1 MVRLAKKEEL
11 ERVNEIRRT
20 VHAVHADGRPDIF
33 KSGFPEKLS
42 DYIYEIWSAENKEIL
57 VAEREGVICGIACV
71 QIVDKSETPFMNARK
86 FYDVDELG
94 VDANFR
100 RQGVG
105 TELIAFIRSDAR
117 RRGIHR
123 IELNMW
129 EFNEGALAFYEAV
142 GFRTYR
148 RYMELTD

>member
-1 MVRLAKKEEL
+1 M
-11 ERVNEIRRT
+11 
-20 VHAVHADGRPDIF
+20 
-33 KSGFPEKLS
+33 
-42 DYIYEIWSAENKEIL
+42 
-57 VAEREGVICGIACV
+57 
-71 QIVDKSETPFMNARK
+71 DKSENPFMNARK

-105 TELIAFIRSDAR
+105 TELIAFIRSEAR
-117 RRGIHR
+117 RRGIR
-123 IELNMW
+123 RVELNMW